1 MSKHPLSHLNQNSAI
16 IPRKV
21 PTYEYEKLDGDCE
34 ICPGR
39 FAAIQTLNEPQLTH
53 CPTCG
58 LKVRKVI
65 SQANFKTSTPTSADR
80 AAQHGLTTYKRAQ
93 EGTWEKVAGQG
104 VDVIQGTPDQI
115 KAAKQTKRKPVNLD

>member
-1 MSKHPLSHLNQNSAI
+1 M
-16 IPRKV
+16 

-39 FAAIQTLNEPQLTH
+39 FAAIQSLDEPELVF

-58 LKVRKVI
+58 LKVRKVV
-65 SQANFKTSTPTSADR
+65 SQVQFRATPDTSADK
-80 AAQHGLTTYKRAQ
+80 AAKKGLTTYRRAQ
-93 EGTWEKVAGQG
+93 EGTWEKVAGEG

-115 KAAKQTKRKPVNLD
+115 EEAKQKPKRKLDLG